1 MTTLLRVLRDQ
12 QRLTQPAM
20 PDRLERRARELGERD
35 FALSGRQFAR
45 LEAGEVKTAPR
56 QANRRVI
63 EAEYANRYEDL
74 MAVVEDHADVGETSK
89 VVVTATAGTPAEHFE
104 SIIASLSQIDHQQGP
119 LGVRDP
125 AVAVYR
131 SVLSTARTSM
141 RTDGSDWLRLA
152 ARCAELIGWFYQDSG
167 MPGQAREWTVQAL
180 DLAEGVQAG
189 ELIPYFLMRRS
200 SIAID
205 LGSAGDALLL
215 AERSL
220 RRARSGPERALALR
234 EVAAAH
240 ALNGN
245 AHAFEEAVETALDH
259 ACGRDPRTPLA
270 PYCTLPYLRSEAGA
284 AALLLGDSGL
294 AISYLDLAV
303 REWSG
308 GQERDRAICMARL
321 ALAWANQRDVEQA
334 ESIAL
339 AAASV
344 AVSASSPR
352 AANVLAEV
360 LRVVGQV
367 AGHHRAVK
375 LGEHLTS
382 VR

>member
-1 MTTLLRVLRDQ
+1 MTTLLRLLRDQ

-20 PDRLERRARELGERD
+20 LDRLERRARELGEGD

-45 LEAGEVKTAPR
+45 LEAGEIKTAPR

-63 EAEYANRYEDL
+63 EAEYATGYEDL
-74 MAVVEDHADVGETSK
+74 MAVVEDDEDAGETSK
-89 VVVTATAGTPAEHFE
+89 VVAAATAGTPAQHFQE
-104 SIIASLSQIDHQQGP
+104 IIASLSWIDHRQGP

-131 SVLSTARTSM
+131 SVLSTARTST
-141 RTDGSDWLRLA
+141 RGDRRDWLRLA

-167 MPGQAREWTVQAL
+167 MPGKAREWTAQAL

-205 LGSAGDALLL
+205 LGAGGDALLL

-245 AHAFEEAVETALDH
+245 ARGFEQAVETALDH

-284 AALLLGDSGL
+284 AALVLGDVGL

-321 ALAWANQRDVEQA
+321 ALAWADQRDVEQA
-334 ESIAL
+334 ASIAL

-344 AVSASSPR
+344 AASAPSPR
-352 AANVLAEV
+352 AAGVLGEV

-367 AGHHRAVK
+367 AGHHRAVR
-375 LGEHLTS
+375 LGEQLAS
-382 VR
+382 IR